1 MSLGISMTASGE
13 YMSGGVIHKKQN
25 NRLQR
30 TSHKVRRPLNRD
42 VRQDAMKFCYD
53 SLSMAYDENLTLA
66 TLAPIIRTKT
76 PGEQL

>member
-1 MSLGISMTASGE
+1 MRWPPPATI
-13 YMSGGVIHKKQN
+13 VI
-25 NRLQR
+25 LYACG
-30 TSHKVRRPLNRD
+30 PILNRD

-53 SLSMAYDENLTLA
+53 RLSMAYDENLTLA